1 MRIRG
6 VRTFFSGSH
15 VTQENCIA
23 NCNSDPHCHQAVFEA
38 SGPWGPGCWLGNR
51 TSDIRPTQS
60 RPCTGRST
68 PCVDFCYNKNG
79 WGQIASDPSPTPAST
94 PVFRLNATDSWCS
107 IWQENGQW
115 RGSLYHA
122 EFGSHGRVFS
132 SRAACEQRC
141 AADPACAYY
150 GIRLSDT
157 WCEFWP
163 ATSCGNPE
171 GSYLAGHVPGHNL
184 YEKMTGANA
193 FQSTAQQLLETR
205 TSTTHATGSRTYPQ
219 GQCDCSCHG
228 TGGGG
233 YEWRELTSTLGHGF
247 HTYGVAKTCCCGNV
261 DASVAHPWATE
272 GSDAPC
278 ANGGEVTGCS
288 SAADCFTPELGTC
301 VRSYGLYDP
310 IIVHR
315 DFWVKGS
322 GSLVKGG
329 GAYKNCCTTPSF

>member
-1 MRIRG
+1 VCDGASTRKPVMLKFVVFLSVFCAVCAFDIKAEPLEIESRLDDSSLIDDLLNEDVFLDENMATATRVHVLPGWCREWSHQNTGESMRIRG

-79 WGQIASDPSPTPAST
+79 WGQIASDPSPTPANT
-94 PVFRLNATDSWCS
+94 PAFRLNATDSWCS
-107 IWQENGQW
+107 IWRQNGQW

-193 FQSTAQQLLETR
+193 L
-205 TSTTHATGSRTYPQ
+205 
-219 GQCDCSCHG
+219 
-228 TGGGG
+228 
-233 YEWRELTSTLGHGF
+233 
-247 HTYGVAKTCCCGNV
+247 
-261 DASVAHPWATE
+261 
-272 GSDAPC
+272 
-278 ANGGEVTGCS
+278 
-288 SAADCFTPELGTC
+288 
-301 VRSYGLYDP
+301 
-310 IIVHR
+310 
-315 DFWVKGS
+315 
-322 GSLVKGG
+322 
-329 GAYKNCCTTPSF
+329 